1 MGALGGRVSDLVDVD
16 VALAQRILKA
26 DSVAVGTA
34 AVGLDGVGSGKGGG
48 AEEAAAEARPLL
60 VGPIY
65 QANGDGRLA
74 VEVLCQTAE
83 DLEGG
88 ENSETAVEPAAV
100 GDGIKMTAEDQG
112 AVGVAG

>member
-1 MGALGGRVSDLVDVD
+1 
-16 VALAQRILKA
+16 
-26 DSVAVGTA
+26 
-34 AVGLDGVGSGKGGG
+34 
-48 AEEAAAEARPLL
+48 
-60 VGPIY
+60 
-65 QANGDGRLA
+65 